1 MIPDAKCQSCDW
13 TGPADLCGPLK
24 NAHERVQPGDALPAG
39 KCPLCN
45 ASSMLVDRPSSSTGP
60 NPGPPTAET
69 CPDISHVLATAHQIV
84 AFPSAWTQG
93 ARARD
98 VSGTPVDPLSPT
110 AIRWCPNGAIQLA
123 AYRLFAFHPDDKAFR
138 PVAAAAIEAL
148 NRAVRLLTRN
158 EYPDFASYNDATHHQ
173 AIAHAIH
180 IAATSPDLLYPTQP
194 R

>member
-1 MIPDAKCQSCDW
+1 MIPDAECQSCDW

-24 NAHERVQPGDALPAG
+24 NAHERVQPGDVMPAG
-39 KCPLCN
+39 ECPLCN
-45 ASSMLVDRPSSSTGP
+45 ASAMLVDLPSNSTGP

-69 CPDISHVLATAHQIV
+69 CPNVADVLTTAHRIV
-84 AFPSAWTQG
+84 AFPSSWTQG

-98 VSGTPVDPLSPT
+98 VSGNPVDPLSPS

-123 AYRLFAFHPDDKAFR
+123 AHRLFASHPNPNAFR
-138 PVAAAAIEAL
+138 PVAADAVEAL
-148 NRAVRLLTRN
+148 NRTVRLLTEN
-158 EYPDFASYNDATHHQ
+158 EYPDFASYNDNTHHQ